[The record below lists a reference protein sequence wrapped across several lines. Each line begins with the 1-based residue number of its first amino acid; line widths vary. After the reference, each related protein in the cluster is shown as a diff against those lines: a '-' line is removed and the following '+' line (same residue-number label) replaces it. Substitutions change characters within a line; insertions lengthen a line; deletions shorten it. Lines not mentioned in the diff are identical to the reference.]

1 DPGLELGDVVS
12 GLMDRVLDQE
22 RVLVGEMVVHRRAP
36 DLGSPG
42 DGRKGDRLEILGLQQ
57 LVERGEDLHA
67 RALTVLLERP
77 SDDLG
82 HAALLHLGKAFGQW
96 SREPVSWATR
106 GRPSTT
112 PARRTSPTRSGARQ
126 ADQKRGGGSQCR
138 SPRARARPAP
148 PPSYVVRPRRPL
160 GLPAGAL
167 PPGTPRPQASDLR
180 LPTQP

>member
-1 DPGLELGDVVS
+1 
-12 GLMDRVLDQE
+12 
-22 RVLVGEMVVHRRAP
+22 EMVVHRRAP

-42 DGRKGDRLEILGLQQ
+42 DGRNGDRLEILGLQQ

-112 PARRTSPTRSGARQ
+112 PARRTRPT
-126 ADQKRGGGSQCR
+126 GGG
-138 SPRARARPAP
+138 ARPAAQEGGGGVEGP
-148 PPSYVVRPRRPL
+148 GRRRRGRPGAAAP
-160 GLPAGAL
+160 GAG
-167 PPGTPRPQASDLR
+167 
-180 LPTQP
+180 

>member
-1 DPGLELGDVVS
+1 LPRRGRTIDPGLELGDVVS

-77 SDDLG
+77 SDDLV

-112 PARRTSPTRSGARQ
+112 PARRTSPTR
-126 ADQKRGGGSQCR
+126 RGGGRPTRREVADR
-138 SPRARARPAP
+138 S
-148 PPSYVVRPRRPL
+148 
-160 GLPAGAL
+160 AGAGGVA
-167 PPGTPRPQASDLR
+167 PGLSRRRRTWSGAVGPWICRPDRSR
-180 LPTQP
+180 RE